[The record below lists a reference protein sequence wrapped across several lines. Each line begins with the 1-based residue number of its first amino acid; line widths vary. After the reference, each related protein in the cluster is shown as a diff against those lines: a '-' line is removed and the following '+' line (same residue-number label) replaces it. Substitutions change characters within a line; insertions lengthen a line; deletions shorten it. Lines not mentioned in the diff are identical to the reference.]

1 MTGGWSGA
9 TRLYLYGGFCMGK
22 SKELYLFKEVEFILK
37 ESRNYERIIKIY
49 ELNKKLHQED
59 AGYIKEINNSIELC
73 KQKDLN
79 VTRCLELLS
88 PDELKFVEA
97 KYFDNKTNRELIPLT
112 NKILY
117 GDENID
123 KKISIQFSTLV
134 NNATKVKKDILT
146 KLLNENILGVI

>member
-1 MTGGWSGA
+1 
-9 TRLYLYGGFCMGK
+9 MGK
-22 SKELYLFKEVEFILK
+22 SKESYLFKEVEFILK

-49 ELNKKLHQED
+49 ELNKKLHDGD

-79 VTRCLELLS
+79 VKHCLELLS
-88 PDELKFVEA
+88 PDELKFLEA

-123 KKISIQFSTLV
+123 KKTPIQFSTLV

-146 KLLNENILGVI
+146 KLLNNNILGSDRA